1 VNPMLNSCAVF
12 ALESN
17 RMYIKNIGNH

>member
-1 VNPMLNSCAVF
+1 VNPTHNSRAVF

-17 RMYIKNIGNH
+17 RMYIKNIGSC